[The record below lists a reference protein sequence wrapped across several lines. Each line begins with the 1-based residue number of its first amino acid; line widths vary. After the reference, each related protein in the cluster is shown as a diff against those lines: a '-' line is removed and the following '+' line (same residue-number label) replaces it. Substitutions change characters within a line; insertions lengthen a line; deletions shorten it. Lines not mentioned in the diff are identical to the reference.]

1 MTVAVTQ
8 RSTQEDGYTVAIV
21 QPASMTADTLL
32 EPTNPQVTIRT
43 GPPSL
48 AAERHYGRW
57 SQTSYERH
65 CTSLLQAIGAEG
77 FTVAGTSRFA
87 RFDPPF
93 KPWFLRRNEVVVDV
107 QENRGSPGAWLL
119 RMARKVPLSAV
130 GQTRTAT

>member
-21 QPASMTADTLL
+21 LPASMTADTLL

-43 GPPSL
+43 VPPNL
-48 AAERHYGRW
+48 AAERHYGGW
-57 SQTSYERH
+57 SQTSYECH
-65 CTSLLQAIGAEG
+65 CTSLLQPIGAEG

-87 RFDPPF
+87 LFDPPF

-107 QENRGSPGAWLL
+107 QENRGSPW
-119 RMARKVPLSAV
+119 
-130 GQTRTAT
+130 